1 MKVKIRNGMLSIALQ
16 LIDPPR
22 ISKTGKRLLVASSR
36 GVRRTSLRVDNK
48 PVDISAYAF
57 IRPDEHQSR
66 KEPEVPKSRAHGK
79 GSRIRRKMLKTWGQL
94 L

>member
-1 MKVKIRNGMLSIALQ
+1 MKARIRNGMLTIVLQ
-16 LIDPPR
+16 VIDPPR

-36 GVRRTSLRVDNK
+36 GVRRTSLRADNK

-57 IRPDEHQSR
+57 IRPDEHQSK
-66 KEPEVPKSRAHGK
+66 KEWEAPKSRARGK
-79 GSRIRRKMLKTWGQL
+79 GSRIRRKMLKKWGQL